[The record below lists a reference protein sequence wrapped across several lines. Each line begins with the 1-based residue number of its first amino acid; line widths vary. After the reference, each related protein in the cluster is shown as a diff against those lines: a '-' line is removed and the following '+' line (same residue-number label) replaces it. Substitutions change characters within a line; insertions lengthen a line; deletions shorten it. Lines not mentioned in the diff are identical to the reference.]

1 MTRSIIIVVLSG
13 FPRRSE
19 TFAMNEVLA
28 LKKHGIPCRIFA
40 TKAGE
45 SAPCQPAAR
54 ELLGHVEILREG
66 TPEQQANFILQ
77 RVSGLHISGVHGYF
91 AHTPAEVAIHV
102 SSKLKTR
109 FGFSV
114 HAKDAR
120 KVSPEVL
127 RHRASRAA
135 CVVACNPDVAAE
147 IGTCGTKLH
156 LLPHGV
162 NLEHFHPSPLPA
174 LQPLRILAVG
184 RLVEKKG
191 FHVLLQAVARM
202 KRPFQLRIVGEGPER
217 ARLES
222 LIADRGLWHSV
233 SLTGA
238 KTHEE
243 LPDEYEKA
251 HVLVAPSIVDT
262 SGDRDGLPN
271 VVLEAMACGRAVIA
285 SDAGALTS
293 AVIPGVTGFLTRQN
307 DPNSLA
313 SALDLVAANPDQ
325 LDSLGHGGRT
335 LVERDYEIGHCTERF
350 CRVLEQAYA

>member
-1 MTRSIIIVVLSG
+1 MSKDGIIVVLSG

-19 TFAMNEVLA
+19 TFALNEVLA
-28 LKKHGIPCRIFA
+28 LKRRGIPCRIFA

-54 ELLGHVEILREG
+54 ELLGHVEVLPDG
-66 TPEQQANFILQ
+66 APEQQADFILQ
-77 RVSGLHISGVHGYF
+77 RVTGLHVSGVHGYF
-91 AHTPAEVAIHV
+91 AHTPAEVALHV
-102 SSKLKTR
+102 SLRLKTR
-109 FGFSV
+109 YGFSV

-120 KVSPEVL
+120 KVPPEVL
-127 RHRASRAA
+127 KYRASRAA

-147 IGTCGTKLH
+147 IGTCGAKLH

-162 NLEHFHPSPLPA
+162 NLEHFRPTPLPA
-174 LQPLRILAVG
+174 LHPLRILAVG

-191 FHVLLQAVARM
+191 FHVLLEAVARL
-202 KRPFQLRIVGEGPER
+202 KTPFQLRIVGEGPER

-222 LIADRGLWHSV
+222 VIADRGLRDSV
-233 SLTGA
+233 SLIGA

-243 LPDEYEKA
+243 LPDEYGNA
-251 HVLVAPSIVDT
+251 QVLVAPSIVDS

-293 AVIPGVTGFLTRQN
+293 AVTPGLTGLLTRQN
-307 DPNSLA
+307 DPDSLA
-313 SALDLVAANPDQ
+313 SALDVLAANPD
-325 LDSLGHGGRT
+325 LLRSLGHGGRR